1 MQTANAVSLSV
12 PGVCELHTSFTQR
25 APKWQ
30 LNSPAED
37 VLPDMC
43 HSIGPGACSTPFTL
57 FQRPTTGESDLDTD
71 TESQQAEE
79 LREEGEKS
87 KGRE

>member
-1 MQTANAVSLSV
+1 
-12 PGVCELHTSFTQR
+12 
-25 APKWQ
+25 
-30 LNSPAED
+30 
-37 VLPDMC
+37 MC